1 MKKIMTANFTKIFL
15 LFLAFIF
22 AQSFFRGLSTTYNYY
37 MASFWG
43 NFLTFNTELSA
54 FLSFIFAFLFVLSI
68 VRDKRTKPIF
78 PSLRQLDLSL
88 LLFTS
93 FFSIFMTYN
102 LLRNYES
109 GSLTFI
115 LSLLTMFL
123 TGLVFWEVFLRIK
136 ERNLHF
142 LWPTFIRRMA
152 EKKALLFA
160 MGLPLAGIFLYF
172 LVSVL
177 TWFIIPVM
185 RTNSGL
191 IVRMPNNHTIFNHLL
206 LSSFLALLF
215 AAMTFLMDFILKED
229 QNYEKTNQEKLRAER
244 FKAELITNMSHDMKT
259 PLTSLINY
267 VDLLK
272 KLPIDQPKF
281 KEYTEV
287 LDRKSLR
294 LKHLIVDLL
303 EASKI
308 GTGNVQLNFEVIDVT
323 EMLGQIAGEFEEDF
337 LEKEL
342 TLVLRLPDYPCFLN
356 IDSQHFYRVLEN
368 LLSNSLKYSLEK
380 TRVFLELR
388 EKEGQVEIQLKNT
401 SKAPIDIE
409 SSELTEQF
417 IRGERART
425 QEGHGLGLYISKN
438 LVELMQGQ
446 FKVQVTGDLFV
457 AELIFSPEV

>member
-1 MKKIMTANFTKIFL
+1 
-15 LFLAFIF
+15 
-22 AQSFFRGLSTTYNYY
+22 
-37 MASFWG
+37 
-43 NFLTFNTELSA
+43 
-54 FLSFIFAFLFVLSI
+54 
-68 VRDKRTKPIF
+68 
-78 PSLRQLDLSL
+78 
-88 LLFTS
+88 
-93 FFSIFMTYN
+93 
-102 LLRNYES
+102 
-109 GSLTFI
+109 
-115 LSLLTMFL
+115 
-123 TGLVFWEVFLRIK
+123 
-136 ERNLHF
+136 
-142 LWPTFIRRMA
+142 MA

-177 TWFIIPVM
+177 TWFVIPVM

-425 QEGHGLGLYISKN
+425 QGGHGLGLYISKN

-457 AELIFSPEV
+457 AELIF

>member
-1 MKKIMTANFTKIFL
+1 MTANFTKIFL

-43 NFLTFNTELSA
+43 NFLTFDAELSA
-54 FLSFIFAFLFVLSI
+54 FLSLIFAFLFVLSI
-68 VRDKRTKPIF
+68 VRDKRTKPIS

-88 LLFTS
+88 LIFTS

-177 TWFIIPVM
+177 TWFVIPVM

-323 EMLGQIAGEFEEDF
+323 EMLGQISGEFEEDF

-388 EKEGQVEIQLKNT
+388 EKEGRVEIQLKNT

-457 AELIFSPEV
+457 AELIF

>member
-43 NFLTFNTELSA
+43 NFLTFNAELSA
-54 FLSFIFAFLFVLSI
+54 FLSLVFAFLFVLSI
-68 VRDKRTKPIF
+68 VRDKRTKPIS

-323 EMLGQIAGEFEEDF
+323 EMLGQISGEFEEDF

-388 EKEGQVEIQLKNT
+388 EKEGRVEIQLKNT

-457 AELIFSPEV
+457 AELIF

>member
-43 NFLTFNTELSA
+43 NFLTFNAKLSA
-54 FLSFIFAFLFVLSI
+54 FLSPVFAFLFVLSI
-68 VRDKRTKPIF
+68 VRDKRTKPIS

-160 MGLPLAGIFLYF
+160 LGLPLAGIFLYF

-177 TWFIIPVM
+177 TWFVIPVM

-323 EMLGQIAGEFEEDF
+323 EMLGQISGEFEEDF

-388 EKEGQVEIQLKNT
+388 EKEGRVEIQLKNT

-457 AELIFSPEV
+457 AELIF

>member
-1 MKKIMTANFTKIFL
+1 MTANFTKIFL

-136 ERNLHF
+136 EKNLHF

>member
-1 MKKIMTANFTKIFL
+1 
-15 LFLAFIF
+15 
-22 AQSFFRGLSTTYNYY
+22 
-37 MASFWG
+37 
-43 NFLTFNTELSA
+43 
-54 FLSFIFAFLFVLSI
+54 
-68 VRDKRTKPIF
+68 
-78 PSLRQLDLSL
+78 
-88 LLFTS
+88 
-93 FFSIFMTYN
+93 
-102 LLRNYES
+102 
-109 GSLTFI
+109 
-115 LSLLTMFL
+115 
-123 TGLVFWEVFLRIK
+123 
-136 ERNLHF
+136 
-142 LWPTFIRRMA
+142 MA

-177 TWFIIPVM
+177 TWFVIPVM

-287 LDRKSLR
+287 LERKSLR

-308 GTGNVQLNFEVIDVT
+308 GTGNVQLNFEAIDVT
-323 EMLGQIAGEFEEDF
+323 EMLGQITGEFEDDF
-337 LEKEL
+337 LKKEL
-342 TLVLRLPDYPCFLN
+342 TLVLRLPEHPCFLN

-401 SKAPIDIE
+401 SKNPIELE

-417 IRGERART
+417 IRGDRART

-438 LVELMQGQ
+438 LVELMKGQ

-457 AELIFSPEV
+457 AELTFSPEV